1 MIKEAIITAML
12 ALMAMAGQAKT
23 YKTIK
28 TPVAIA
34 CVNILNGEM
43 KAREVILR
51 DTATTVHFRS

>member
-1 MIKEAIITAML
+1 MKKEAIITAML
-12 ALMAMAGQAKT
+12 ALVAMAGQAKT

-34 CVNILNGEM
+34 CVNILNGKM
-43 KAREVILR
+43 KAREVIFR